1 MPQYRKDPLTGRWV
15 IVAEERV
22 NRPNQFDIEGDS
34 ATDLSLCP
42 FCANNEDQTPKELDR
57 IDAPGAGNWA
67 ARAVPNKY
75 AAVVPND
82 QFLDYKTFQSHYGQM
97 LDVDFPLSRYE
108 DAFDDPIP
116 GIGSHELIVDTPRHI
131 LCLSEMTDQEMFD
144 MLRMYRKRLLTLKQ
158 TKKHAHALI
167 FKNVGQAAGASIY
180 HSHSQL
186 LAMPFLPPPI
196 QRELQRAIG
205 FRREMDEC
213 FWCTHLANEIESGA
227 RIIEETPNF
236 VSLCPYVSRFPAETE
251 IYPKKHISHFEG
263 TDDET
268 LWELATLTRQTVVLL
283 TKGVDWIKGRLAY
296 NMILK
301 SGPFVYSGPMN
312 MSDISDS
319 AFWLQKIDYS
329 YENVYHFHLTILPSL
344 AKAAGFEWGCGLHI
358 NPVAPETAAAKLRQ
372 IHEMQKITQEETP

>member
-15 IVAEERV
+15 IVAEERA
-22 NRPNQFDIEGDS
+22 NRPNQFDIEGVAADDI
-34 ATDLSLCP
+34 TFCP

-57 IDAPGAGNWA
+57 IDAPDSSGWL
-67 ARAVPNKY
+67 ARTVTNKY
-75 AAVVPND
+75 AAVQQFD
-82 QFLDYKTFQSHYGQM
+82 QFPDYKAFQLHYGQM

-108 DAFDDPIP
+108 DTFDDPIP
-116 GIGSHELIVDTPRHI
+116 GIGAHELIVDTPRHI
-131 LCLSEMTDQEMFD
+131 LCLSEMTDQEVFD
-144 MLRMYRKRLLTLKQ
+144 MFRMYRKRLLVLKQ
-158 TKKHAHALI
+158 EKKHAHALI

-186 LAMPFLPPPI
+186 LAMPFLSPPI

-205 FRREMDEC
+205 FRKKTKEC
-213 FWCTHLANEIESGA
+213 FWCIHLAKEIENGE
-227 RIIEETPNF
+227 RIIEETPRF

-251 IYPKKHISHFEG
+251 IYPKEHRSHFGEI
-263 TDDET
+263 DDES
-268 LWELATLTRQTVVLL
+268 LRELAVLTRKTVLLL

-301 SGPFVYSGPMN
+301 TAPFVYSGPMDQPDH
-312 MSDISDS
+312 SD
-319 AFWLQKIDYS
+319 
-329 YENVYHFHLTILPSL
+329 ENVYHFHLTILPSL

-372 IHEMQKITQEETP
+372 IREIIKATHEPE